1 MTHHDLV
8 PEAAAN
14 LAGWHDSHLKALGLR
29 TEADPVLWR
38 GTQQAP
44 VLFFSAVTLGGP
56 EQAPAQLE
64 TITSWAST
72 RKGEDLAVCDSWAT
86 LDLAPLGFDVMRRA
100 QWMIRMPAEPNRS
113 PFPGG
118 FHIERVVIERQMLAW
133 EAAGA
138 KGFESKTQPEPGA
151 WHPTA
156 LLEDARMQVFAGKE
170 GDEVVAGAMAY
181 LSERGICGVYG
192 VSVLP
197 GHRRKGY
204 AEQLTWRCVLARP
217 HVPASLQPSETAHAL
232 YKKMGFED
240 AGEYVVWF
248 RKG

>member
-1 MTHHDLV
+1 MTHHELV
-8 PEAAAN
+8 TEAAAN
-14 LAGWHDSHLKALGLR
+14 LAGWHDSNLKALGLR

-38 GTQQAP
+38 GTQESPA
-44 VLFFSAVTLGGP
+44 LFFDAVTLGGP
-56 EQAPAQLE
+56 GEADEQMEALKSWLASRDGE
-64 TITSWAST
+64 T
-72 RKGEDLAVCDSWAT
+72 LAVCDSWGM
-86 LDLAPLGFDVMRRA
+86 LDLAPLGFDVMRRE

-113 PFPGG
+113 PFPKG
-118 FHIERVVIERQMLAW
+118 FHIERAVIERQMLAW
-133 EAAGA
+133 EAASA
-138 KGFESKTQPEPGA
+138 KGFESKDAPEPGA
-151 WHPTA
+151 WHHA
-156 LLEDARMQVFAGKE
+156 KLLEDPRMQVFAGKE

-181 LSERGICGVYG
+181 LSERGVCGVYG
-192 VSVLP
+192 VSVVP

-248 RKG
+248 RK